1 MPTANNKTQSKW
13 WILTACAVICTI
25 LVNELPNF
33 HPEKYLGMT
42 YSWQLDMAMHSSYFC
57 VVTLILRF
65 TYFKETHALTFFS
78 LLFIAAVTLELLQ
91 TWIPKRS
98 STLLDVAS
106 NCIGILLGLF
116 LIEKIKV
123 IRVIK

>member
-1 MPTANNKTQSKW
+1 
-13 WILTACAVICTI
+13 
-25 LVNELPNF
+25 
-33 HPEKYLGMT
+33 MT
-42 YSWQLDMAMHSSYFC
+42 YSWQLDMAMHGSYFC

-78 LLFIAAVTLELLQ
+78 LLFIAAVALELFQ

-106 NCIGILLGLF
+106 NCIGIFVGIVFVAKKNVLQNNKKN
-116 LIEKIKV
+116 IN
-123 IRVIK
+123 